1 MNSVLTLDIGN
12 SGLKFALF
20 ENGKIEKRWKCEF
33 DTGAESVSDLL
44 MESSPCGIALCSV
57 VPEWTTLFLDKIKD
71 ERYERVLCVD
81 SGVKFPFAILV
92 SHPGK
97 VGADRLCAACGA
109 IAIGIK
115 EAVIVDIGTAITVDV
130 LDLNGYKGGTIFPGP
145 EIILNSLHRETAV
158 LPDLKKLYGPGAI
171 PGKSTNEAIASG
183 TFWGILGAVEM
194 LIKKSLETLSPGA
207 QIILTGGGARDI
219 SSQLDYSF
227 IIDPD
232 LVFKGIFRLYKTCK

>member
-33 DTGAESVSDLL
+33 DAGAESVSDLL
-44 MESSPCGIALCSV
+44 MESSPAGIALCSV

-81 SGVKFPFAILV
+81 SGVKFPFPILV

-109 IAIGIK
+109 IAIDIK

-145 EIILNSLHRETAV
+145 ETILNSLHRETAV
-158 LPDLKKLYGPGAI
+158 LPDLKKIYGPEVI

-183 TFWGILGAVEM
+183 TFWGMLGAVEM

-227 IIDPD
+227 KIDPD